1 MKKVFA
7 ILAVATMVTACGTTA
22 PTDTYDKRVDAE
34 RVRREAA
41 VEKSVERA
49 PKWMSEL
56 PVSTNAVYANG
67 SAVSQD
73 MSMADYKAKLF
84 AYGKICMAAGGKVS

>member
-7 ILAVATMVTACGTTA
+7 ILAVAAVVSACTTTT

-41 VEKSVERA
+41 VFA
-49 PKWMSEL
+49 PLIFMTLWMGIYPEVFLQPIHLSIL
-56 PVSTNAVYANG
+56 YLCA
-67 SAVSQD
+67 
-73 MSMADYKAKLF
+73 
-84 AYGKICMAAGGKVS
+84 